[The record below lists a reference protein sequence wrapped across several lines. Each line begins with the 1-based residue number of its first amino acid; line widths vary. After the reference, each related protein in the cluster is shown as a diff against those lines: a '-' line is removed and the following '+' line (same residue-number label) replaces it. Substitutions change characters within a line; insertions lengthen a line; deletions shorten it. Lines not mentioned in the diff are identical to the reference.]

1 MIFIVGA
8 AVALPHW
15 EKGWQWNCDPNRE
28 SATGVASYN
37 GGAKQ
42 LPASAQAAEVT
53 VERRT

>member
-37 GGAKQ
+37 G
-42 LPASAQAAEVT
+42 LRDLASF
-53 VERRT
+53 RHGGYSRG